1 MDDKILNPATGKYV
15 LKTGKIGK
23 LLLQKQSSS
32 KTKKCSPENKKYKIN
47 PNLYICNPHTGNWV
61 LKTGTVGKLL
71 STSVKKTPTPIV
83 KKTPIVKNTSTPIVK
98 KTLTPVSLYKNQL
111 YKTKH
116 IYKLTIPELDKLG
129 IQYDTWN
136 NKDNTAGTC
145 FWHAIS
151 KGLGLTMHQLAD
163 KINTMTEDLPPSLQH
178 IYKTKSAIAN
188 KLKNYKTTNFGMEPK
203 GYCIV
208 PKISPGTALIIFS
221 VKEVKPKQFKTIGV
235 FCVSPENTKPT
246 KVIFLCDFMFLHGG
260 HIEIMTLNGKQINN
274 SWSQD
279 IKSVANELK
288 SILTRPT
295 CKNMLK
301 KI

>member
-1 MDDKILNPATGKYV
+1 MDKILNPATGKYV

-23 LLLQKQSSS
+23 LLLQKQTSSS
-32 KTKKCSPENKKYKIN
+32 KKCNTENKKYKIN
-47 PNLYICNPHTGNWV
+47 PNLYICNPQTGNWV
-61 LKTGTVGKLL
+61 LKTGTIGKLL
-71 STSVKKTPTPIV
+71 SVQKPPQKPPSPI
-83 KKTPIVKNTSTPIVK
+83 
-98 KTLTPVSLYKNQL
+98 SLYKNQL
-111 YKTKH
+111 YKTKA
-116 IYKLTIPELDKLG
+116 IYNLTIPELDKLG
-129 IQYDTWN
+129 IQYDTWD

-163 KINTMTEDLPPSLQH
+163 KINAMTDDLPPSLQNK
-178 IYKTKSAIAN
+178 YKTKSAIVN
-188 KLKNYKTTNFGMEPK
+188 KLKNYKTTPFGMGPK
-203 GYCIV
+203 EYCII
-208 PKISPGTALIIFS
+208 PKISPDTALIIFA
-221 VKEVKPKQFKTIGV
+221 VREVKPKQFKTIGV
-235 FCVSPENTKPT
+235 FCVFPENTKPT
-246 KVIFLCDFMFLHGG
+246 KVIFLCDYVFLHGG

-295 CKNMLK
+295 CKNMVK